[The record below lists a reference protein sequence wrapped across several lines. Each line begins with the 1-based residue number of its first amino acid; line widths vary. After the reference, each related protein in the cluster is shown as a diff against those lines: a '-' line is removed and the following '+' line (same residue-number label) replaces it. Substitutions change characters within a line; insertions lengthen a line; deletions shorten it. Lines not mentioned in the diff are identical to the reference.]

1 MCVSTGGWRGVIP
14 ALLPPLTSLLRS
26 ADGPSP
32 TISGSVAAAPPREAS
47 AHLGGSPPSLSP
59 CLPRFLPSFSG
70 VDPYRLFLPP
80 PPIIRITSAHGRR
93 EGRLREVR
101 QRFTFIRF
109 RGGFASLASLASLS
123 PDGGLRLG
131 KYRAGCFCFFS
142 PVRLPSSIARTPQ
155 ILGVDKT

>member
-1 MCVSTGGWRGVIP
+1 MGGA
-14 ALLPPLTSLLRS
+14 ALPPPLTSLLRS

-32 TISGSVAAAPPREAS
+32 TISGSVAAS
-47 AHLGGSPPSLSP
+47 AHLGGSPPSLV
-59 CLPRFLPSFSG
+59 PRFLPSFSG
-70 VDPYRLFLPP
+70 VDPYRLFLPS
-80 PPIIRITSAHGRR
+80 PPIIRITSAHRRR

-109 RGGFASLASLASLS
+109 RGGFASLAFLASLASLASLS

-131 KYRAGCFCFFS
+131 KYIAGCIFFFS
-142 PVRLPSSIARTPQ
+142 LCVFLLTSHTPQ